1 MDPEPVP
8 LGERI
13 AAARREARVAAA
25 ASATAIWIRSTRS
38 SMLVDSTSDM
48 RIYVAMAS

>member
-25 ASATAIWIRSTRS
+25 AWSTRS